1 MTNTENNNPLSA
13 DELSLDEVRER
24 NEYLSSFLLES
35 RIDTLN
41 RALDM
46 RTEYLTVMTENMFHA
61 QNASAIVRH
70 CEAFGVQNIHTVEDL
85 CPFLPTLNIA
95 LGTDKWIDVKR
106 HATTTDAIKDLRK
119 EGYRIIATTPHHK
132 SCTPE
137 TFDVKKGKFVLVF
150 GTEKTG
156 VSEEIMAE
164 ADEFLQI
171 PMCGMVD
178 SLNVSASAA
187 ILIYMLSQRMRLEC
201 DDWHLSDEKRTR
213 TLYDWYRYAV
223 RDSEALLERKYPK
236 K

>member
-1 MTNTENNNPLSA
+1 MTNTENN
-13 DELSLDEVRER
+13 LSLEELRER
-24 NEYLSSFLLES
+24 IDYLASFLLES
-35 RIDTLN
+35 RIDTLT

-46 RTEYLTVMTENMFHA
+46 RTEYITVMTENMFHA

-70 CEAFGVQNIHTVEDL
+70 CEAFGVQNIHTVEEL

-95 LGTDKWIDVKR
+95 LGTDKWIDIKR
-106 HATTTDAIKDLRK
+106 HATTADAIKALRS
-119 EGYRIIATTPHHK
+119 EGYRIIATTPHQH

-156 VSEEIMAE
+156 VSEEILAE

-201 DDWHLSDEKRTR
+201 DDWHLSDEKHAR
-213 TLYDWYRYAV
+213 TLYDWYRFAV
-223 RDSEALLERKYPK
+223 RDSEALLERKYPTK
-236 K
+236 

>member
-1 MTNTENNNPLSA
+1 MKMTNTENNLTL
-13 DELSLDEVRER
+13 DELRER
-24 NEYLSSFLLES
+24 IDYLSSFLLES
-35 RIDTLN
+35 RIETLT

-46 RTEYLTVMTENMFHA
+46 RTEYITVMTENMFHA

-70 CEAFGVQNIHTVEDL
+70 CEAFGVQNIHTVEEL

-95 LGTDKWIDVKR
+95 LGTDKWIDINR
-106 HATTTDAIKDLRK
+106 HDTTADAIKALRS

-137 TFDVKKGKFVLVF
+137 TFDVAKGKFALVF

-156 VSEEIMAE
+156 VSEEILAE

-171 PMCGMVD
+171 PMCGMVE

-187 ILIYMLSQRMRLEC
+187 ILVYMLSERMRHEVEG
-201 DDWHLSDEKRTR
+201 WQLSEEEYHE
-213 TLYDWYRYAV
+213 TLYRWARESV
-223 RDSEALLERKYPK
+223 RDDENVLKRHFGEDF
-236 K
+236 

>member
-1 MTNTENNNPLSA
+1 MTNTENNSPLSA
-13 DELSLDEVRER
+13 EELSLDEVRER

-106 HATTTDAIKDLRK
+106 HATTADAIKDLRK

-201 DDWHLSDEKRTR
+201 DNWHLSDEKRAR

>member
-1 MTNTENNNPLSA
+1 MKMTNTENN
-13 DELSLDEVRER
+13 LSLEELQER
-24 NEYLSSFLLES
+24 IEYLSSFLLES
-35 RIDTLN
+35 RIDTLT

-46 RTEYLTVMTENMFHA
+46 RTEYITVMTENMFHA

-70 CEAFGVQNIHTVEDL
+70 CEAFGVQNIHTVEEL

-95 LGTDKWIDVKR
+95 LGTERWIDINR
-106 HATTTDAIKDLRK
+106 HATTADAVKALR
-119 EGYRIIATTPHHK
+119 EQGYRIIATTPHHR

-137 TFDVKKGKFVLVF
+137 TFDVKKGKFALVF

-156 VSEEIMAE
+156 VSEDILKE
-164 ADEFLQI
+164 ADEYLQI

-213 TLYDWYRYAV
+213 TLYEWYRYAV
-223 RDSEALLERKYPK
+223 RDSEALLERKYSTK
-236 K
+236 

>member
-1 MTNTENNNPLSA
+1 MKMTNTENN
-13 DELSLDEVRER
+13 LSLEELRER
-24 NEYLSSFLLES
+24 IDYLSSFLLES
-35 RIDTLN
+35 RIDTLT

-46 RTEYLTVMTENMFHA
+46 RTEYITVMTENMFHA

-70 CEAFGVQNIHTVEDL
+70 CEAFGVQNIHTVEEL

-95 LGTDKWIDVKR
+95 LGTDKWIDINR
-106 HATTTDAIKDLRK
+106 HDTTADAIKSLR
-119 EGYRIIATTPHHK
+119 EQGYRIIATTPHHK

-137 TFDVKKGKFVLVF
+137 TFDVKKGKFALVF

-156 VSEEIMAE
+156 VSEEILAE
-164 ADEFLQI
+164 ADEYLQI

-201 DDWHLSDEKRTR
+201 DNWQLPDEVRTR
-213 TLYDWYRYAV
+213 ILYDWYRFAV
-223 RDSEALLERKYPK
+223 RDSEALLERKYGSK
-236 K
+236 

>member
-1 MTNTENNNPLSA
+1 MTNIESNI
-13 DELSLDEVRER
+13 SLEECRER
-24 NEYLSSFLLES
+24 IEYLSSFLLES
-35 RIDTLN
+35 RIDTLT

-46 RTEYLTVMTENMFHA
+46 RTEYITVMTENMFHA

-70 CEAFGVQNIHTVEDL
+70 CEAFGVQNIHTVEEL

-95 LGTDKWIDVKR
+95 LGTDKWIDIKR
-106 HATTTDAIKDLRK
+106 HATTSDAIKALRK
-119 EGYRIIATTPHHK
+119 EGYRIIATTPHRQ

-137 TFDVKKGKFVLVF
+137 TFDVTKGKFALVF

-156 VSEEIMAE
+156 VSDEIMGE

-201 DDWHLSDEKRTR
+201 ASWHLSEERRTR
-213 TLYDWYRYAV
+213 TLYDWFRYAV
-223 RDSEALLERKYPK
+223 KDSEALLERKYGSK
-236 K
+236 

>member
-24 NEYLSSFLLES
+24 NEYLSSFLVES

>member
-201 DDWHLSDEKRTR
+201 DNWHLSDEKRAR

>member
-1 MTNTENNNPLSA
+1 MKMTNIENN
-13 DELSLDEVRER
+13 LSLEELQER
-24 NEYLSSFLLES
+24 IEYLSSFLLES
-35 RIDTLN
+35 RIDTLT

-46 RTEYLTVMTENMFHA
+46 RTEYITVMTENMFHA

-70 CEAFGVQNIHTVEDL
+70 CEAFGVQNIHTVEEL

-95 LGTDKWIDVKR
+95 LGTERWIDINR
-106 HATTTDAIKDLRK
+106 HATTADAVKALR
-119 EGYRIIATTPHHK
+119 EQGYRIIATTPHHR

-137 TFDVKKGKFVLVF
+137 TFDVKKGKFALVF

-156 VSEEIMAE
+156 VSEDILKE
-164 ADEFLQI
+164 ADEYLQI

-213 TLYDWYRYAV
+213 TLYEWYRYAV
-223 RDSEALLERKYPK
+223 RDSEALLERKYSTK
-236 K
+236 

>member
-1 MTNTENNNPLSA
+1 MTNIENNI
-13 DELSLDEVRER
+13 SLEECRER
-24 NEYLSSFLLES
+24 VEYLSEFLLES
-35 RIDTLN
+35 RVETLN

-46 RTEYLTVMTENMFHA
+46 RTEYITVMTENMFHA

-70 CEAFGVQNIHTVEDL
+70 CEAFGVQNIHTVEEL

-95 LGTDKWIDVKR
+95 LGTDKWIDINR
-106 HATTTDAIKDLRK
+106 HATTVDAVKALR
-119 EGYRIIATTPHHK
+119 EQGYRIIATTPHHK

-137 TFDVKKGKFVLVF
+137 TFDVKRGKFALVF

-156 VSEEIMAE
+156 VSEEILAE
-164 ADEFLQI
+164 ADEYLQI

-201 DDWHLSDEKRTR
+201 EDWRLSEEKRIR
-213 TLYDWYRYAV
+213 ILYDWYRYAV
-223 RDSEALLERKYPK
+223 RDSEWLLERKYGSK
-236 K
+236 

>member
-1 MTNTENNNPLSA
+1 MTNTENN
-13 DELSLDEVRER
+13 LSLEELRER
-24 NEYLSSFLLES
+24 IEYLSSFLLES
-35 RIDTLN
+35 RIDTLT

-46 RTEYLTVMTENMFHA
+46 RTEYITVMTENMFHA

-70 CEAFGVQNIHTVEDL
+70 CEAFGVQNIHTVEEL

-95 LGTDKWIDVKR
+95 LGTERWIDINR
-106 HATTTDAIKDLRK
+106 HATTADAVKALR
-119 EGYRIIATTPHHK
+119 EQGYRIIATTPHHR

-137 TFDVKKGKFVLVF
+137 TFDVKRGKFALVF

-156 VSEEIMAE
+156 VSEDILKE
-164 ADEFLQI
+164 ADEYLQI

-213 TLYDWYRYAV
+213 TLYEWYRYAV
-223 RDSEALLERKYPK
+223 RDSEALLERKYSTK
-236 K
+236 

>member
-1 MTNTENNNPLSA
+1 MKMTNIENN
-13 DELSLDEVRER
+13 LSLEELQER
-24 NEYLSSFLLES
+24 IEYLSSFLLES
-35 RIDTLN
+35 RIDTLT

-46 RTEYLTVMTENMFHA
+46 RTEYITVMTENMFHA

-70 CEAFGVQNIHTVEDL
+70 CEAFGVQNIHTVEEL

-95 LGTDKWIDVKR
+95 LGTERWIDINR
-106 HATTTDAIKDLRK
+106 HATTADAVKALR
-119 EGYRIIATTPHHK
+119 EQGYRIIATTPHHR

-137 TFDVKKGKFVLVF
+137 TFDVKKGKFALVF

-156 VSEEIMAE
+156 VSEDILKE
-164 ADEFLQI
+164 ADEYLQI

-201 DDWHLSDEKRTR
+201 DDWRLSDEKRTR
-213 TLYDWYRYAV
+213 TLYEWYRYAV
-223 RDSEALLERKYPK
+223 RDSEALLERKYSTK
-236 K
+236 

>member
-1 MTNTENNNPLSA
+1 MTNTENN
-13 DELSLDEVRER
+13 LSLEELRER
-24 NEYLSSFLLES
+24 IDYLSSFLLES
-35 RIDTLN
+35 RIETLT

-46 RTEYLTVMTENMFHA
+46 RTEYITVMTENMFHA

-70 CEAFGVQNIHTVEDL
+70 CEAFGVQNIHTVEEL

-95 LGTDKWIDVKR
+95 LGTDKWIDINR
-106 HATTTDAIKDLRK
+106 HATTANAVKALRAQ
-119 EGYRIIATTPHHK
+119 GYRIIATTPHHK

-137 TFDVKKGKFVLVF
+137 TFDVKKGKFALVF

-156 VSEEIMAE
+156 VSEDILAE
-164 ADEFLQI
+164 ADEYLQI

-201 DDWHLSDEKRTR
+201 NDWHLSEEVRSR
-213 TLYDWYRYAV
+213 ILYDWYRFAV
-223 RDSEALLERKYPK
+223 RDSEALLERKYGSK
-236 K
+236 

>member
-1 MTNTENNNPLSA
+1 MTNTENNSPLSA
-13 DELSLDEVRER
+13 EELSLDEVRER

-106 HATTTDAIKDLRK
+106 HATTADAIKDLRK

-137 TFDVKKGKFVLVF
+137 TFDVKRGKFALVF

-201 DDWHLSDEKRTR
+201 DNWHLSDEKRAR

>member
-1 MTNTENNNPLSA
+1 MTNTETNNPLSA

-106 HATTTDAIKDLRK
+106 HATTADAIKDLRK

>member
-1 MTNTENNNPLSA
+1 MKMTNTENNLSFE
-13 DELSLDEVRER
+13 ELCER
-24 NEYLSSFLLES
+24 IDYLSGFLLES
-35 RIDTLN
+35 RTDTLN

-46 RTEYLTVMTENMFHA
+46 RTEYITVMTENMFHA

-70 CEAFGVQNIHTVEDL
+70 CEAFGVQNIHTVEEL

-95 LGTDKWIDVKR
+95 LGTDKWIDINR
-106 HATTTDAIKDLRK
+106 HATTANAIKALRAQ
-119 EGYRIIATTPHHK
+119 GYRIIATTPHHK

-137 TFDVKKGKFVLVF
+137 TFDVKKGKFALVF

-201 DDWHLSDEKRTR
+201 DNWQLSDEVRAR
-213 TLYDWYRYAV
+213 ILYDWYRFAV
-223 RDSEALLERKYPK
+223 RDSEALLERKYGSK
-236 K
+236 

>member
-1 MTNTENNNPLSA
+1 MKMTNTENN
-13 DELSLDEVRER
+13 LSLEELRER
-24 NEYLSSFLLES
+24 IKYLSSFLLES
-35 RIDTLN
+35 RIDTLT

-46 RTEYLTVMTENMFHA
+46 RTEYITVMTENMFHA

-70 CEAFGVQNIHTVEDL
+70 CEAFGVQNIHTVEEL

-95 LGTDKWIDVKR
+95 LGTERWIDINR
-106 HATTTDAIKDLRK
+106 HATTADAVKALR
-119 EGYRIIATTPHHK
+119 EQGYRIIATTPHHR

-137 TFDVKKGKFVLVF
+137 TFDVKRGKFALVF

-156 VSEEIMAE
+156 VSEDILKE
-164 ADEFLQI
+164 ADEYLQI

-213 TLYDWYRYAV
+213 TLYEWYRYAV
-223 RDSEALLERKYPK
+223 RDSEALLERKYSTK
-236 K
+236 

>member
-1 MTNTENNNPLSA
+1 MKMTNTENN
-13 DELSLDEVRER
+13 LSLEELQER
-24 NEYLSSFLLES
+24 IEYLSSFLLES
-35 RIDTLN
+35 RIDTLT

-46 RTEYLTVMTENMFHA
+46 RTEYITVMTENMFHA

-70 CEAFGVQNIHTVEDL
+70 CEAFGVQNIHTVEEL

-95 LGTDKWIDVKR
+95 LGTERWIDINR
-106 HATTTDAIKDLRK
+106 HATTADAVKALR
-119 EGYRIIATTPHHK
+119 EQGYRIIATTPHHR

-137 TFDVKKGKFVLVF
+137 TFDVKKGKFALVF

-156 VSEEIMAE
+156 VSEDILKE
-164 ADEFLQI
+164 ADEYLQI

-201 DDWHLSDEKRTR
+201 DDWHLSDEKRSR
-213 TLYDWYRYAV
+213 TLYEWYRYAV
-223 RDSEALLERKYPK
+223 RDSEALLERKYSTK
-236 K
+236 

>member
-1 MTNTENNNPLSA
+1 MTNTENNIPIEECRS
-13 DELSLDEVRER
+13 RT
-24 NEYLSSFLLES
+24 EYLSSFMLEE
-35 RIDTLN
+35 RFATLC

-46 RTEYLTVMTENMFHA
+46 RTEYITVLTENMFHA

-70 CEAFGVQNIHTVEDL
+70 CEAFGVQNIHTVEEL

-95 LGTDKWIDVKR
+95 LGTDKWIDINR
-106 HATTTDAIKDLRK
+106 HATTADAIKSLRAQ
-119 EGYRIIATTPHHK
+119 GYRIIATTPHHK

-137 TFDVKKGKFVLVF
+137 TFDVKKGKFALVF

-201 DDWHLSDEKRTR
+201 DNWQLSEEVRAR
-213 TLYDWYRYAV
+213 ILYDWYRFAV
-223 RDSEALLERKYPK
+223 RDSEALLERKYGSK
-236 K
+236 

>member
-1 MTNTENNNPLSA
+1 MTNTENN
-13 DELSLDEVRER
+13 LSLEELRER
-24 NEYLSSFLLES
+24 IEYLESFLLES
-35 RIDTLN
+35 RINTLN
-41 RALDM
+41 NALDM

-70 CEAFGVQNIHTVEDL
+70 CEAFGVQNIHTVEED

-95 LGTDKWIDVKR
+95 LGTDKWIDIKR
-106 HATTTDAIKDLRK
+106 HATTAEAIKDLRS
-119 EGYRIIATTPHHK
+119 EGYRIIATTPHQQ

-137 TFDVKKGKFVLVF
+137 TFDVKRGKFVLVF

-156 VSEEIMAE
+156 VSKEIMAE

-213 TLYDWYRYAV
+213 TLYDWYRFAV
-223 RDSEALLERKYPK
+223 RDSEALLERKFNAK
-236 K
+236 

>member
-1 MTNTENNNPLSA
+1 MTNTENNLSIE
-13 DELSLDEVRER
+13 ELRER
-24 NEYLSSFLLES
+24 IDYLSSFLLES
-35 RIDTLN
+35 RIDTLT

-46 RTEYLTVMTENMFHA
+46 RTEYITVMTENMFHA

-70 CEAFGVQNIHTVEDL
+70 CEAFGVQNIHTVEEL

-95 LGTDKWIDVKR
+95 LGTDKWIDINR
-106 HATTTDAIKDLRK
+106 HATTADAVKSLRTR
-119 EGYRIIATTPHHK
+119 GYRIIATTPHHK

-137 TFDVKKGKFVLVF
+137 TFDVKKGKFALVF

-156 VSEEIMAE
+156 VSDEILAQ

-187 ILIYMLSQRMRLEC
+187 ILIYMLSQRMRVEC
-201 DDWHLSDEKRTR
+201 DDWHLSEEKYAR
-213 TLYDWYRYAV
+213 TLYDWYRFAV
-223 RDSEALLERKYPK
+223 RDSEALLELKYGSK
-236 K
+236 

>member
-1 MTNTENNNPLSA
+1 MTNTGNN
-13 DELSLDEVRER
+13 LSLEELRER
-24 NEYLSSFLLES
+24 IDYLSSFLLES
-35 RIDTLN
+35 RIDTLT

-46 RTEYLTVMTENMFHA
+46 RTEYITVMTENMFHA

-70 CEAFGVQNIHTVEDL
+70 CEAFGVQNIHTVEEL

-95 LGTDKWIDVKR
+95 LGTDKWIDINH
-106 HATTTDAIKDLRK
+106 HATTADAVKALRK

-137 TFDVKKGKFVLVF
+137 TFDVTKGKFALIF

-156 VSEEIMAE
+156 VSDEILAE

-201 DDWHLSDEKRTR
+201 SDWHLSEEKRTR

-223 RDSEALLERKYPK
+223 KDSEALLERKFTTK
-236 K
+236 

>member
-106 HATTTDAIKDLRK
+106 HATTADAIKDLRK

-137 TFDVKKGKFVLVF
+137 TFDVKKGKIVLVF

-201 DDWHLSDEKRTR
+201 DNWHLSDEKRTR

>member
-1 MTNTENNNPLSA
+1 MTNIENNI
-13 DELSLDEVRER
+13 SLEECRER
-24 NEYLSSFLLES
+24 VEYLSEFLLES
-35 RIDTLN
+35 RVETLN

-46 RTEYLTVMTENMFHA
+46 RTEYITVMTENMFHA

-70 CEAFGVQNIHTVEDL
+70 CEAFGVQNIHTVEEL

-95 LGTDKWIDVKR
+95 LGTDKWIDINR
-106 HATTTDAIKDLRK
+106 HATTADAVKVLR
-119 EGYRIIATTPHHK
+119 EQGYRIIATTPHHK

-137 TFDVKKGKFVLVF
+137 TFDVKRGKFALVF

-156 VSEEIMAE
+156 VSAEILAE
-164 ADEFLQI
+164 ADEYLQI

-201 DDWHLSDEKRTR
+201 EDWRLSEEKRIR
-213 TLYDWYRYAV
+213 ILYDWYRYAV
-223 RDSEALLERKYPK
+223 RDSEWLLERKYGVK
-236 K
+236 

>member
-1 MTNTENNNPLSA
+1 MTNTENN
-13 DELSLDEVRER
+13 LSLEELRER
-24 NEYLSSFLLES
+24 IDYLSSFLLES
-35 RIDTLN
+35 RIDTLT

-46 RTEYLTVMTENMFHA
+46 RTEYITVMTENMFHA

-70 CEAFGVQNIHTVEDL
+70 CEAFGVQNIHTVEEL

-95 LGTDKWIDVKR
+95 LGTDKWIDINR
-106 HATTTDAIKDLRK
+106 HATTADAVKSLR
-119 EGYRIIATTPHHK
+119 EQGYRIIATTPHHK

-137 TFDVKKGKFVLVF
+137 TFDVKKGKFALVF

-156 VSEEIMAE
+156 VSKEILEE
-164 ADEFLQI
+164 ADEYLQI

-201 DDWHLSDEKRTR
+201 EDWHLSEEKYAR
-213 TLYDWYRYAV
+213 TLYDWYRFAV
-223 RDSEALLERKYPK
+223 RDSEALLERKYGSK
-236 K
+236 